1 MHLQSNNITKQLNK
15 SSVELHFDSFSITLS
30 EYSET
35 MYPKGDEGGYVSVA
49 TKDQHWKERNVPI
62 SKWTSKVNLNTNCY
76 VSINTFYKPERR
88 IRSVR
93 HLNAFFVDIDYY
105 NVGISKEDVFHAIEF
120 FINTDRIVE
129 PTFVIDS
136 GRGLYVIWK
145 IEDVPGIY
153 KQTKS
158 LYQHI
163 QQYIYELFK
172 DVGADPGA
180 KDIARVLRVPNSLH
194 TQANK
199 RVKVNYF
206 TPEAIY
212 TMSMFQQYVDPFEI
226 YRNKVYK
233 KAKNKPVSR
242 SERKRN
248 IKYLFNIYTLYKA
261 RANDLETL
269 CKLRNYDL
277 KGMRN
282 NILFVYHY
290 FMMHIHRDEQVAL
303 YKTLN
308 LNDKFIE
315 PLPENS
321 VKSYVQSS
329 VRAYYEHLEDRTK
342 GYNYKNDTLI
352 ELYNITPEEQK
363 QLKTIISQREKY
375 DRKNKRR
382 RQNRRNKAGLTP
394 RQAKKQETINK
405 VKALHEQGLKQVEIA
420 KKLNINQST
429 VSRYINKK

>member
-15 SSVELHFDSFSITLS
+15 SSVDLHFDSFSITLS

-62 SKWTSKVNLNTNCY
+62 SKWTSKVDLNTNCY

-172 DVGADPGA
+172 DVGADPSA

-199 RVKVNYF
+199 RVKVNHF

-226 YRNKVYK
+226 YRNKDYK
-233 KAKNKPVSR
+233 KIKNKTISN

-261 RANDLETL
+261 RASDIETL
-269 CKLRNYDL
+269 CELRNYDL

-290 FMMHIHRDEQVAL
+290 FMMHIHRNEQVAL

-308 LNDKFIE
+308 LNDKFID
-315 PLPENS
+315 PLPEKS

-329 VRAYYEHLEDRTK
+329 VRAYYEHLEDKTK
-342 GYNYKNDTLI
+342 GYNYKNETLI
-352 ELYNITPEEQK
+352 DLYNITLEEQR
-363 QLKTIISQREKY
+363 QLKTIISRREKY
-375 DRKNKRR
+375 DRNNKQKRIKRR
-382 RQNRRNKAGLTP
+382 NEDGLTKKQQELKERREKVKELHDQGLTP
-394 RQAKKQETINK
+394 T
-405 VKALHEQGLKQVEIA
+405 EIA
-420 KKLNINQST
+420 NKLGVTRQTIYNDLNS
-429 VSRYINKK
+429 

>member
-199 RVKVNYF
+199 R
-206 TPEAIY
+206 
-212 TMSMFQQYVDPFEI
+212 
-226 YRNKVYK
+226 
-233 KAKNKPVSR
+233 
-242 SERKRN
+242 
-248 IKYLFNIYTLYKA
+248 
-261 RANDLETL
+261 
-269 CKLRNYDL
+269 
-277 KGMRN
+277 
-282 NILFVYHY
+282 
-290 FMMHIHRDEQVAL
+290 
-303 YKTLN
+303 
-308 LNDKFIE
+308 
-315 PLPENS
+315 
-321 VKSYVQSS
+321 
-329 VRAYYEHLEDRTK
+329 
-342 GYNYKNDTLI
+342 
-352 ELYNITPEEQK
+352 
-363 QLKTIISQREKY
+363 
-375 DRKNKRR
+375 DRKS
-382 RQNRRNKAGLTP
+382 
-394 RQAKKQETINK
+394 
-405 VKALHEQGLKQVEIA
+405 VV
-420 KKLNINQST
+420 
-429 VSRYINKK
+429 